1 MMRCSVV
8 LFDLDGTLVDS
19 GPILLASMRHAT
31 KTVLDREF
39 ADDELLAH
47 VGGWGLHEQ
56 MRVFD
61 AARAEELVQ
70 CYREHNEPLHAELAW
85 CTGMKPVLDRL
96 AEQGR
101 TLGLVTTK
109 RRRTV
114 ELAFAALPLERYFDV
129 FVASD
134 DTRRH
139 KPHPEPLLLALERLG
154 RAPEEAAY
162 VGDAPFDV
170 EAAKAGGLLAVAVT
184 WGGIHSR
191 ERLEA
196 AEPDAIVSK
205 PEGLLGVL

>member
-1 MMRCSVV
+1 V
-8 LFDLDGTLVDS
+8 LFDLDGTLIDS
-19 GPILLASMRHAT
+19 GPIILASMRHAT
-31 KTVLDREF
+31 RTVLEREF
-39 ADDELLAH
+39 DDEELLAH

-61 AARAEELVQ
+61 SARAEELVR
-70 CYREHNEPLHAELAW
+70 CYREHNEPLHAGLEW
-85 CTGMKPVLDRL
+85 CTGMKPMLDRL
-96 AEQGR
+96 VEQGR

-134 DTRRH
+134 DTPRH
-139 KPHPEPLLLALERLG
+139 KPHPEPLLHAASSLG
-154 RAPEEAAY
+154 VPPGDCAY

-170 EAAKAGGLLAVAVT
+170 QAAKAAAMRAVAVT
-184 WGGIHSR
+184 WGGIHAR

-196 AEPDAIVSK
+196 EAPDAIAST
-205 PEGLLGVL
+205 PEELLACL